1 MLTVPESGLRFRIP
15 LWLTIL
21 VISRDLAIVLTVAVV
36 NLAIGRKTFV
46 PSLLGKTATAVYI
59 VTCVAVLTANYA
71 GGGEAMVSTAVILS
85 AVITVVLGAA
95 LRRARDA
102 RHQLLSASPATGF

>member
-1 MLTVPESGLRFRIP
+1 VPESGLHYRIP

-59 VTCVAVLTANYA
+59 ATCVAVLSANYA
-71 GGGEAMVSTAVILS
+71 GSGEALVSVAVTLS
-85 AVITVVLGAA
+85 AIITV
-95 LRRARDA
+95 
-102 RHQLLSASPATGF
+102 LSALHYVGHATRVINS